1 MAEDRVVITG
11 TGMVCALGKTPE
23 EVWGALLSGKTGI
36 RPIGGFDAG
45 GFACTSAAQ
54 VRDLDVA
61 ELGVHPRDARIM
73 DTHAHLLMKST
84 RDAFQQAG
92 LDRTSI
98 PREEIGFFA
107 GMGMVDYEVEDL
119 LPAVV
124 KSLDGRGTLDYSAF
138 YSQAYTEIYPL
149 WPLKMLNNIGFC
161 QVAMQLNIQGE
172 NTVFSPHGDSGA
184 MAVTEGV
191 KSVRDQRVQVV
202 LCGGVS
208 EKVNPSS
215 LARAHLSGILN
226 TADPQKNPLC
236 RPFAKDRKGTV
247 LGEGCGVVA
256 LELESSARKR
266 GVPCVASITGY
277 GCSCEITSRPSGPTA
292 RAFSLAMRGGLD
304 RAGLKPSE
312 IDLVIA
318 HGDGTVSG
326 DKNEMEAIHEVFSH
340 CLNEV
345 CVFSSK
351 AALGHLLAGAPLMDV
366 ILGAFMLRNG
376 MIPGLPH
383 TLPPEPSIRF
393 HVVQGTS
400 LKKELRR
407 ILINCQ
413 SVEGQA
419 ASLVLE
425 TVNG

>member
-11 TGMVCALGKTPE
+11 TGMVCALGKIPE
-23 EVWGALLSGKTGI
+23 QVWAALLSGKTGI
-36 RPIGGFDAG
+36 RPIEGFDTD

-54 VRDLDVA
+54 VRDLNVT

-73 DTHAHLLMKST
+73 DTHSYLLMKST
-84 RDAFQQAG
+84 RDAFHQAG
-92 LDRTSI
+92 LDRTLI

-119 LPAVV
+119 FPAVV
-124 KSLDGRGTLDYSAF
+124 KSLDGRGHLDYSAF

-161 QVAMQLNIQGE
+161 QVAKELDIQGE

-184 MAVTEGV
+184 MAVTEGT
-191 KSVRDQRVQVV
+191 KSVRSRRAQVV
-202 LCGGVS
+202 LCGGVG

-215 LARAHLSGILN
+215 LARAHLSGVLN
-226 TADPQKNPLC
+226 TTDSPKGLLC
-236 RPFAKDRKGTV
+236 RPFAVDRKGTV

-256 LELESSARKR
+256 LELESSARTR
-266 GVPCVASITGY
+266 GVPIVASVTGY
-277 GCSCEITSRPSGPTA
+277 GCSCEITNSHSGPTA

-304 RAGLKPSE
+304 RADLKPSD
-312 IDLVIA
+312 IDLIIA

-326 DKNEMEAIHEVFSH
+326 DRNEIEAIHDVFSD
-340 CLNEV
+340 CLNQV
-345 CVFSSK
+345 HVFSSK
-351 AALGHLLAGAPLMDV
+351 AALGHLLAGAPLIDV
-366 ILGAFMLRNG
+366 ILGVCMLRDG
-376 MIPGLPH
+376 IVPAMPH
-383 TLPPEPSIRF
+383 ASPPEPSIRF
-393 HVVQGTS
+393 HVLQGTS
-400 LKKELRR
+400 LRKDLRR

-413 SVEGQA
+413 SYEGQA

-425 TVNG
+425 TVNR

>member
-1 MAEDRVVITG
+1 MTEDRVVITG

-23 EVWGALLSGKTGI
+23 EGWDALLSGKTGI
-36 RPIGGFDAG
+36 RPIEGFDAG

-54 VRDLDVA
+54 IRDLNVA

-73 DTHAHLLMKST
+73 DTHSYLLMKST

-107 GMGMVDYEVEDL
+107 GMGMVDYEAEDL

-124 KSLDGRGTLDYSAF
+124 KSLDGRGHLDYSAF
-138 YSQAYTEIYPL
+138 YSQAYMEIYPL

-161 QVAMQLNIQGE
+161 QVATQLDIQGE

-184 MAVTEGV
+184 MAVTEGM
-191 KSVRDQRVQVV
+191 KSVRSQRAQVV
-202 LCGGVS
+202 LCGGVG

-226 TADPQKNPLC
+226 TEDPQEGFLC
-236 RPFAKDRKGTV
+236 RPFAMDRKGSV
-247 LGEGCGVVA
+247 LGEGSAVVA
-256 LELESSARKR
+256 LELESSARNR
-266 GVPCVASITGY
+266 GVPMVASVTGY
-277 GCSCEITSRPSGPTA
+277 GCSCEISNRHSGPTA
-292 RAFSLAMRGGLD
+292 RALSLAMRKGLD
-304 RAGLKPSE
+304 RAGLKSSE
-312 IDLVIA
+312 IDLIIA
-318 HGDGTVSG
+318 HGDGTVSADG
-326 DKNEMEAIHEVFSH
+326 NEIEAIHDVFSD
-340 CLNEV
+340 CLNTIH
-345 CVFSSK
+345 VFSSK
-351 AALGHLLAGAPLMDV
+351 AAVGHLLAGAPLIDL
-366 ILGAFMLRNG
+366 ILGVRMLTDG
-376 MIPGLPH
+376 IVPAMPH
-383 TLPPEPSIRF
+383 TSPPDPSIRF

-400 LKKELRR
+400 LRRNVRR

-413 SVEGQA
+413 SYEGQA

-425 TVNG
+425 TVNR

>member
-36 RPIGGFDAG
+36 RPIEGFDTE
-45 GFACTSAAQ
+45 GFPCTSAAQ
-54 VRDLDVA
+54 VRDLNVA
-61 ELGVHPRDARIM
+61 ALGIHPRDARIM
-73 DTHAHLLMKST
+73 DTHSYLLMQST
-84 RDAFQQAG
+84 RDAFHQAG
-92 LDRTSI
+92 LEKTSI
-98 PREEIGFFA
+98 PKEEIGFFA
-107 GMGMVDYEVEDL
+107 GMGMVDYEIEDL
-119 LPAVV
+119 LAAVN
-124 KSLDGRGTLDYSAF
+124 KSLDERGDLDYSAF

-149 WPLKMLNNIGFC
+149 WPLRMLNNIGFC
-161 QVAMQLNIQGE
+161 QVAMQLNVQGE
-172 NTVFSPHGDSGA
+172 NTVFSPQGDSGA
-184 MAVTEGV
+184 MAVTEGM
-191 KSVRDQRVQVV
+191 KSVRDQRAQVV

-208 EKVNPSS
+208 EKVNPFS

-226 TADPQKNPLC
+226 AADSEKGFLC

-266 GVPCVASITGY
+266 GIPFAASMRGY
-277 GCSCEITSRPSGPTA
+277 GCSCETASRHSGPTA
-292 RAFSLAMRGGLD
+292 RALSLAMREGLD
-304 RAGLKPSE
+304 GAGLKPSD
-312 IDLVIA
+312 IDLIIA

-326 DKNEMEAIHEVFSH
+326 DKNEIEAIHDVFSD
-340 CLNEV
+340 CLDKV

-351 AALGHLLAGAPLMDV
+351 AALGHLLAGSPLMDI
-366 ILGAFMLRNG
+366 ILGVIMLKNG
-376 MIPGLPH
+376 MIPGMPH
-383 TLPPEPSIRF
+383 ASPPEPSIRF

-400 LKKELRR
+400 LRKELRR

>member
-11 TGMVCALGKTPE
+11 TGIICALGKTPE
-23 EVWGALLSGKTGI
+23 EVWSALVTGRTGI
-36 RPIGGFDAG
+36 GPIEGFDAG
-45 GFACTSAAQ
+45 GFACASAAQ
-54 VRDLDVA
+54 VRDLNVT

-73 DTHAHLLMKST
+73 DTPSYLLMKST
-84 RDAFQQAG
+84 RDAFHQAG

-98 PREEIGFFA
+98 SREEIGFFA
-107 GMGMVDYEVEDL
+107 GMGMADYEVEDL

-124 KSLDGRGTLDYSAF
+124 KSLDGRGHLDYSAF
-138 YSQAYTEIYPL
+138 CSQAYTEIYPL

-161 QVAMQLNIQGE
+161 QVAMHLNIQGE
-172 NTVFSPHGDSGA
+172 NAVFSPHGDSGA
-184 MAVTEGV
+184 MAVTEGM
-191 KSVRDQRVQVV
+191 KSVRDQKAQVV

-208 EKVNPSS
+208 EKINPFS
-215 LARAHLSGILN
+215 LARAHLSDILN
-226 TADPQKNPLC
+226 TADSQKGFLC
-236 RPFAKDRKGTV
+236 RPFAVDRKGTV

-266 GVPCVASITGY
+266 GVPFVASMTGY
-277 GCSCEITSRPSGPTA
+277 GCSCEITNRHSGPTA
-292 RAFSLAMRGGLD
+292 RVFSLAMREGLD

-326 DKNEMEAIHEVFSH
+326 DRNEIEAIHDVFSD
-340 CLNEV
+340 CLNKV
-345 CVFSSK
+345 YIFSSK
-351 AALGHLLAGAPLMDV
+351 AALGHLLAGAPLIDV
-366 ILGAFMLRNG
+366 ILGVRMLTDG
-376 MIPGLPH
+376 IVPAMPH
-383 TLPPEPSIRF
+383 TSPPDPSIRF

-400 LKKELRR
+400 LRKDVRR

-413 SVEGQA
+413 SYEGQA

-425 TVNG
+425 TVNR

>member
-1 MAEDRVVITG
+1 
-11 TGMVCALGKTPE
+11 
-23 EVWGALLSGKTGI
+23 
-36 RPIGGFDAG
+36 
-45 GFACTSAAQ
+45 
-54 VRDLDVA
+54 
-61 ELGVHPRDARIM
+61 
-73 DTHAHLLMKST
+73 MKST

-124 KSLDGRGTLDYSAF
+124 KSLDGRGHLDYSAF

-161 QVAMQLNIQGE
+161 QVATQLNIQGE

-184 MAVTEGV
+184 MAVTEGM
-191 KSVRDQRVQVV
+191 KSVRSQRAQVV

-226 TADPQKNPLC
+226 TVDPQKGFLC
-236 RPFAKDRKGTV
+236 RPFAMDRKGTV

-266 GVPCVASITGY
+266 GVPMVASATGY
-277 GCSCEITSRPSGPTA
+277 GCSCEISNSHSGPTA
-292 RAFSLAMRGGLD
+292 RAFSLAMREGLD

-312 IDLVIA
+312 IDLIIA

-326 DKNEMEAIHEVFSH
+326 DRNEIEAIHDVFSD
-340 CLNEV
+340 CLNQIHI
-345 CVFSSK
+345 FSSK
-351 AALGHLLAGAPLMDV
+351 AALGHLLAGAPLIDV
-366 ILGAFMLRNG
+366 ILGVRMLTDG
-376 MIPGLPH
+376 IVPAMPH
-383 TLPPEPSIRF
+383 PSPPDPSIRF

-400 LKKELRR
+400 LRKDVRR

-425 TVNG
+425 TVNR

>member
-1 MAEDRVVITG
+1 MADDRVVITG

-23 EVWGALLSGKTGI
+23 EVWSALLSGRTGI
-36 RPIGGFDAG
+36 RPIEGFDTG

-54 VRDLDVA
+54 VRDLNVT

-73 DTHAHLLMKST
+73 DTHSYLLLKST
-84 RDAFQQAG
+84 REAFHQSG
-92 LDRTSI
+92 LDRASI

-107 GMGMVDYEVEDL
+107 GMGMVDHEVQDL
-119 LPAVV
+119 LPAVL
-124 KSLDGRGTLDYSAF
+124 KSLDGCGHLDYSAF
-138 YSQAYTEIYPL
+138 YSQAYTEVYPL

-161 QVAMQLNIQGE
+161 QVATQLNIQGE

-184 MAVTEGV
+184 MAVIEGM
-191 KSVRDQRVQVV
+191 KSVRDQKAQVV
-202 LCGGVS
+202 LCGGVG
-208 EKVNPSS
+208 EKVNPFS
-215 LARAHLSGILN
+215 LARAHLSSILN
-226 TADPQKNPLC
+226 TADSQKGFLC
-236 RPFAKDRKGTV
+236 RPFAVDRKGTV

-266 GVPCVASITGY
+266 GISFVASITGY
-277 GCSCEITSRPSGPTA
+277 GSSCEITHSHSGPTA

-304 RAGLKPSE
+304 QAGLKPSE

-326 DKNEMEAIHEVFSH
+326 DRNEIEAIHDVFSK
-340 CLNEV
+340 CLNQIH
-345 CVFSSK
+345 VFSSK

-366 ILGAFMLRNG
+366 ILGVRVLTDGIVPAM
-376 MIPGLPH
+376 PQAS
-383 TLPPEPSIRF
+383 PPDPSIRF
-393 HVVQGTS
+393 HVLQGTS
-400 LKKELRR
+400 LRKDVRS

-413 SVEGQA
+413 SYEGQA

-425 TVNG
+425 TVNR

>member
-1 MAEDRVVITG
+1 
-11 TGMVCALGKTPE
+11 
-23 EVWGALLSGKTGI
+23 
-36 RPIGGFDAG
+36 
-45 GFACTSAAQ
+45 
-54 VRDLDVA
+54 VA

-138 YSQAYTEIYPL
+138 YSRAYTEIYPL

-226 TADPQKNPLC
+226 TVDSQKGFLC
-236 RPFAKDRKGTV
+236 RPFAMDRKGTV

-266 GVPCVASITGY
+266 GVPMVASATGY
-277 GCSCEITSRPSGPTA
+277 GCSCEISNSHSGPTA
-292 RAFSLAMRGGLD
+292 RASSLAMREGLD

-312 IDLVIA
+312 IDLIIA

-326 DKNEMEAIHEVFSH
+326 DRNEIEAIHDVFSD
-340 CLNEV
+340 CLNR
-345 CVFSSK
+345 FFHRK
-351 AALGHLLAGAPLMDV
+351 
-366 ILGAFMLRNG
+366 LRLD
-376 MIPGLPH
+376 ICLQEPH
-383 TLPPEPSIRF
+383 S
-393 HVVQGTS
+393 
-400 LKKELRR
+400 
-407 ILINCQ
+407 
-413 SVEGQA
+413 
-419 ASLVLE
+419 
-425 TVNG
+425 